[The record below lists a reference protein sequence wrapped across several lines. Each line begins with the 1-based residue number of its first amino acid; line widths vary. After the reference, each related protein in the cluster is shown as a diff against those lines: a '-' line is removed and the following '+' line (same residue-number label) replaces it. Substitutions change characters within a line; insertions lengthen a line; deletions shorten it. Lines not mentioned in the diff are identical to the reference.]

1 MSESEMNQHTVQ
13 GINGFWI
20 QARAEWESENAALV
34 ERNSNLEYELR
45 QYQWNWKESENDRQ
59 RLRAAIVQMIGLLSG
74 DNFRS
79 QQMAHARSVGEKA
92 LNGRY
97 GV

>member
-20 QARAEWESENAALV
+20 QARAEKAALV
-34 ERNSNLEYELR
+34 KLNSSLEYELR
-45 QYQWNWKESENDRQ
+45 QYKLNWKDAESDRQ

-79 QQMAHARSVGEKA
+79 HQMALAKSVGEKA

>member
-1 MSESEMNQHTVQ
+1 M
-13 GINGFWI
+13 
-20 QARAEWESENAALV
+20 V

-45 QYQWNWKESENDRQ
+45 QYKLNWKDAESDRQ
-59 RLRAAIVQMIGLLSG
+59 RLRAAIVQMISLLSG
-74 DNFRS
+74 DNFKS

>member
-1 MSESEMNQHTVQ
+1 MNQHTVQ

-20 QARAEWESENAALV
+20 QARAEWESEKAALV
-34 ERNSNLEYELR
+34 KLNSSLEYELR
-45 QYQWNWKESENDRQ
+45 QYKLNWKDAESDRQ

-79 QQMAHARSVGEKA
+79 HQMALAKSVGEKA